1 MYYYFNEVKNEIE
14 RFFTKAKYILDG
26 KDNLNPKVTAMVT
39 ILEGCSSKG
48 DILGK
53 KSDLYTNLYRLGI
66 NEFTDELRVT
76 DQENHQF
83 NLIDEETINELNKIL
98 NIDYSNNILSTLNKI
113 SLLRR
118 NDTEGTFENAKFI
131 LLSGN
136 SKTLKAAFNSTVN
149 DRFRIPLATNLNF
162 IINRFWYKLNK
173 GFSNKDFPTSF
184 SIISQSQIVLSK
196 ILNDNIGQKFD
207 ILKQKYSSGE
217 ITQETASNRI
227 KDLRSNV
234 KKPEEIKEDLT
245 KDVLDFITKDSL
257 EGYIDEQNHFK
268 EKSKKLD
275 LVSKELQEKKKESS
289 SLQSLLIA
297 EKEKQIIE
305 KKSIIEGYVQ
315 TTENSIIYAKKKL
328 RVIRILLISVIVLFY
343 IFLLVSIFY
352 FGWEKMELYTYLLGI
367 PITLITLISSL
378 LNKPLKVNMLWS
390 KVNDI
395 IKEKHLKR
403 NANHTKEDIKNIKED
418 IKDLEKEIKEIKIN
432 HH

>member
-1 MYYYFNEVKNEIE
+1 
-14 RFFTKAKYILDG
+14 
-26 KDNLNPKVTAMVT
+26 MVT

-196 ILNDNIGQKFD
+196 ILND
-207 ILKQKYSSGE
+207 
-217 ITQETASNRI
+217 T
-227 KDLRSNV
+227 
-234 KKPEEIKEDLT
+234 
-245 KDVLDFITKDSL
+245 LDR
-257 EGYIDEQNHFK
+257 N
-268 EKSKKLD
+268 
-275 LVSKELQEKKKESS
+275 
-289 SLQSLLIA
+289 LI
-297 EKEKQIIE
+297 
-305 KKSIIEGYVQ
+305 
-315 TTENSIIYAKKKL
+315 
-328 RVIRILLISVIVLFY
+328 F
-343 IFLLVSIFY
+343 
-352 FGWEKMELYTYLLGI
+352 
-367 PITLITLISSL
+367 
-378 LNKPLKVNMLWS
+378 
-390 KVNDI
+390 
-395 IKEKHLKR
+395 
-403 NANHTKEDIKNIKED
+403 
-418 IKDLEKEIKEIKIN
+418 
-432 HH
+432 

>member
-1 MYYYFNEVKNEIE
+1 M
-14 RFFTKAKYILDG
+14 
-26 KDNLNPKVTAMVT
+26 
-39 ILEGCSSKG
+39 
-48 DILGK
+48 
-53 KSDLYTNLYRLGI
+53 
-66 NEFTDELRVT
+66 
-76 DQENHQF
+76 
-83 NLIDEETINELNKIL
+83 
-98 NIDYSNNILSTLNKI
+98 
-113 SLLRR
+113 
-118 NDTEGTFENAKFI
+118 
-131 LLSGN
+131 
-136 SKTLKAAFNSTVN
+136 
-149 DRFRIPLATNLNF
+149 
-162 IINRFWYKLNK
+162 
-173 GFSNKDFPTSF
+173 
-184 SIISQSQIVLSK
+184 
-196 ILNDNIGQKFD
+196 
-207 ILKQKYSSGE
+207 KQKYSSGE